1 MLAEAAELL
10 LDRWHGDLRRLR
22 ADAGGNP
29 EQICALLTDFKG
41 MGGSRTADEV
51 KQAGTSQ

>member
-10 LDRWHGDLRRLR
+10 LDCWHGDLRRLR

-29 EQICALLTDFKG
+29 EQIRALLTDFKG
-41 MGGSRTADEV
+41 MGGSRC
-51 KQAGTSQ
+51 G